1 MENKISVIIPTY
13 HQHEALDLCLRS
25 AIEGQQNKNQIIV
38 VENGYW
44 QPNEEIFKKYANN
57 IDILRL
63 EENVGMMRAMNLGT
77 YNAENELI
85 LHVHDDNVFPLRW
98 DILLKNSY
106 KINSVLTPN
115 QIEPRPS
122 MFKQFHI
129 KDLGTKPS
137 EFDLDTFWEYEEKI
151 SIFENINDFDENGST
166 FPFMMEK
173 MDYLRI
179 GGMDESY
186 PGPWVVDWEFFMKC
200 KMTGMNMIRTYNCH
214 FYHFGS
220 LATTSPEKQQLEQQ
234 CHDFAMYKWKT
245 NIKHNSENNDKF
257 L

>member
-1 MENKISVIIPTY
+1 MISVIILTY
-13 HQHEALDLCLRS
+13 HQHEALDLCLNS
-25 AIEGQQNKNQIIV
+25 IISGQSIDNQIIV

-44 QPNEEIFKKYANN
+44 EPNEEIFKKYANK

-77 YNAENELI
+77 YNASNELI
-85 LHVHDDNVFPLRW
+85 LHAHDDNVFSLHFNENLIAINKP
-98 DILLKNSY
+98 
-106 KINSVLTPN
+106 NSVITPN

-137 EFDLDTFWEYEEKI
+137 EFNLEQFWKYETNLSKNEY
-151 SIFENINDFDENGST
+151 NYNGST
-166 FPFMMEK
+166 FPFMMRK
-173 MDYLRI
+173 VDYLKI
-179 GGMDESY
+179 GGFDESY

-200 KMTGMNMIRTYNCH
+200 QMNGMKMIRTYNCH

-234 CHDFAMYKWKT
+234 CHDFAVYKWGVP
-245 NIKHNSENNDKF
+245 IKHDNESNLKY

>member
-1 MENKISVIIPTY
+1 MENKISVVILTY
-13 HQHEALDLCLRS
+13 HQHEALELCLRS

-44 QPNEEIFKKYANN
+44 EPNEEIFKKYANN
-57 IDILRL
+57 IDIMRL

-98 DILLKNSY
+98 DENII
-106 KINSVLTPN
+106 INYLPGTVLTPN

-122 MFKQFHI
+122 MFRQFHI
-129 KDLGTKPS
+129 LDLGTKPS
-137 EFDLDTFWEYEEKI
+137 EFDLKQFCEYETFLSKYIEY
-151 SIFENINDFDENGST
+151 DYNGST
-166 FPFMMEK
+166 FPFMMNK
-173 MDYLRI
+173 IDYLKI

-200 KMTGMNMIRTYNCH
+200 KMAGMDMIRTYNCH

-220 LATTSPEKQQLEQQ
+220 LATSSPEKQQLEQQ
-234 CHDFAMYKWKT
+234 CHDFALYKWKT
-245 NIKHNSENNDKF
+245 NIKHNPENNNKF

>member
-1 MENKISVIIPTY
+1 MISVIIPTY

-25 AIEGQQNKNQIIV
+25 AIEGQVNNNQIIV

-44 QPNEEIFKKYANN
+44 EPNEDIFKKYRYK

-63 EENVGMMRAMNLGT
+63 PENVGMMRAMNLGT
-77 YNAENELI
+77 YNASNELI
-85 LHVHDDNVFPLRW
+85 LHIHDDNVFPLRW
-98 DILLKNSY
+98 DQKILQQGRCDNDVTC
-106 KINSVLTPN
+106 IN
-115 QIEPRPS
+115 QIEHRPS

-137 EFDLDTFWEYEEKI
+137 EFDLERFWKDEEKI
-151 SIFENINDFDENGST
+151 SNNQFDGSGST
-166 FPFMMEK
+166 FPFMMK
-173 MDYLRI
+173 KLDYLRI

-200 KMTGMNMIRTYNCH
+200 KMNGMQMIRTYNCH

-220 LATTSPEKQQLEQQ
+220 LATASPEKQQLEQQ
-234 CHDFAMYKWKT
+234 CHEFAIYKWGT
-245 NIKHNSENNDKF
+245 NIKHNIEDNSKF

>member
-1 MENKISVIIPTY
+1 MSISVIIPTY

-25 AIEGQQNKNQIIV
+25 AIEGQVNKNQIIV

-44 QPNEEIFKKYANN
+44 EPNEKIFKKYSNN

-77 YNAENELI
+77 YNASNEFI
-85 LHVHDDNVFPLRW
+85 LHVHDDNVFPQNW
-98 DILLKNSY
+98 DE
-106 KINSVLTPN
+106 KIIFHYCTGDVITPN

-137 EFDLDTFWEYEEKI
+137 EFNLEQFWKYKIPIIPGEY
-151 SIFENINDFDENGST
+151 INSWDNNGST
-166 FPFMMEK
+166 FPFMMRK
-173 MDYLRI
+173 VDYLKI
-179 GGMDESY
+179 GGFDELY

-200 KMTGMNMIRTYNCH
+200 QMNGMKMIRTYNCH

-220 LATTSPEKQQLEQQ
+220 LATASPEKQQLEQQ
-234 CHDFAMYKWKT
+234 CHDFAIYKWGT
-245 NIKHNSENNDKF
+245 QIKHNPDSNLKY